1 MFSEATIRKTVWAT
15 VPFNFVGALTFGIPH
30 SFPGRLLQMPP
41 APAIF
46 TWNLGFLIALFGL
59 AYAWIALQP
68 RINRPLLTLGAI
80 GKIGVFVV
88 AAVLYSLGQVAL
100 LLVLAVAGDL
110 LFGAIWLIWLR
121 SDQPPKL

>member
-1 MFSEATIRKTVWAT
+1 
-15 VPFNFVGALTFGIPH
+15 
-30 SFPGRLLQMPP
+30 
-41 APAIF
+41 
-46 TWNLGFLIALFGL
+46 LIALFGL

-88 AAVLYSLGQVAL
+88 AAVLYSLGQGAL

>member
-68 RINRPLLTLGAI
+68 RINRPLGAI